1 MIYLIH
7 FFIGALL
14 CNSIPHLVAGL
25 QGEPFPSPFA
35 KPPGE
40 GDSSPLVN
48 FVWGAFN
55 LLLGGW
61 LLLTHPLEIGLNP
74 GFVTTLLG
82 AALLG
87 GWISIH
93 FGKVKRKKRST
104 QVTQ

>member
-1 MIYLIH
+1 LNYFIH

-48 FVWGAFN
+48 FVWGSFN
-55 LLLGGW
+55 LGLGSW
-61 LLLTHPLEIGLNP
+61 LLLTHPVVIGLNQD
-74 GFVTTLLG
+74 FITALLG
-82 AALLG
+82 AVFLG
-87 GWISIH
+87 VWISIH
-93 FGKVKRKKRST
+93 FGKVKRNKRN
-104 QVTQ
+104 Q